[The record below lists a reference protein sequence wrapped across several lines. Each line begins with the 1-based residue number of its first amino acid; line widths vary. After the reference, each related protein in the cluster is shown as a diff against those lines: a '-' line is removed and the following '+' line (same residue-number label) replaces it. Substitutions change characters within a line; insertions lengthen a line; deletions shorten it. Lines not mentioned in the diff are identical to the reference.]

1 MNKPPGTAP
10 ADGPTQTLTSGVNGA
25 VKASARIVI
34 GIIIVMFGSVL
45 LPRPT
50 SRVIAPDAQ
59 AAQIK
64 LGQIEVPL
72 PTPTLPPILPKP
84 KPKPDPVPDPDPD
97 PGGGGGGGGSG
108 VGGGNGGGTDPGDGS
123 GGSKSPATKPNK
135 PGGGNG
141 AGGDRSNTPVP
152 PPTKGTYVP
161 AGGSY
166 TTDNL
171 VRVANELRALG
182 VPLEKIVRDVYAPF
196 IIGGKAAWTDT
207 WGAPRYGPGP
217 IVRTHEGQDVFCSY
231 GDPVLAT
238 ETGTVN
244 YGDAG
249 LGGKVAR
256 LFRSDGSYWYFA
268 HLSDFNNEEFPSG
281 STVQA
286 GDIIGYCGNTGNAI
300 STPSHVHF
308 GFYDTSG
315 NARNPHRT
323 LIGWLNQAERRA
335 GSSVTKVQDER
346 VEQIESLT
354 LARRFGDSFMPDLS
368 TLEDGSG
375 ALLGSTGSPSTGA
388 FGVAQSALMAAL
400 SSNLYEG
407 GFDPYAADLASSE
420 EEFDDPSDASDQ
432 LDAILEEA
440 GAAKDAQANE

>member
-1 MNKPPGTAP
+1 M
-10 ADGPTQTLTSGVNGA
+10 
-25 VKASARIVI
+25 ARIVI
-34 GIIIVMFGSVL
+34 GLVIVMFGSIL
-45 LPRPT
+45 LPRPD
-50 SRVIAPDAQ
+50 SRVAVTDAQ
-59 AAQIK
+59 AANHKI
-64 LGQIEVPL
+64 GHIELPI
-72 PTPTLPPILPKP
+72 PTPSISLPPILPKP
-84 KPKPDPVPDPDPD
+84 PKPEPDPDPLPD
-97 PGGGGGGGGSG
+97 PGGGGGGGG
-108 VGGGNGGGTDPGDGS
+108 GGGTGGGGGGTGDGGGGTGGGGTGG
-123 GGSKSPATKPNK
+123 GGSRPGRNNPNK
-135 PGGGNG
+135 PEADNERGGGH
-141 AGGDRSNTPVP
+141 DTVPIP

-171 VRVANELRALG
+171 VAVANELRALG
-182 VPLEKIVRDVYAPF
+182 MPLERIVREVYAPF

-238 ETGTVN
+238 ESGTVN
-244 YGDAG
+244 YGDGG
-249 LGGKVAR
+249 LGGMVAR

-286 GDIIGYCGNTGNAI
+286 GDIIGYCGNTGNAV

-308 GFYDTSG
+308 GFYDSSG
-315 NARNPHRT
+315 SARNPHST
-323 LIGWLNQAERRA
+323 LIKWLNEAERRA
-335 GSSVTKVQDER
+335 GSSVTKAQDER
-346 VEQIESLT
+346 VREIESLT

-400 SSNLYEG
+400 SNNLYAG
-407 GFDPYAADLASSE
+407 GFDPYAADLGTTD
-420 EEFDDPSDASDQ
+420 EEFDDPSDASNQ

-440 GAAKDAQANE
+440 GATRDTSPD

>member
-1 MNKPPGTAP
+1 MGARPMPGTSFAT
-10 ADGPTQTLTSGVNGA
+10 ATSGVNEA

-34 GIIIVMFGSVL
+34 GLVIVMFGSIL
-45 LPRPT
+45 LPRPA
-50 SRVIAPDAQ
+50 SRVVAPDAQ
-59 AAQIK
+59 AGQLKLWQID
-64 LGQIEVPL
+64 L
-72 PTPTLPPILPKP
+72 PTPTPSISLPPILPKP
-84 KPKPDPVPDPDPD
+84 KPKPTEPPDPEPGPD
-97 PGGGGGGGGSG
+97 PGGGGGGGGGTDS
-108 VGGGNGGGTDPGDGS
+108 GGGGG
-123 GGSKSPATKPNK
+123 GGSKPGANNPNR
-135 PGGGNG
+135 PG
-141 AGGDRSNTPVP
+141 AGTRGGQSTTPIP
-152 PPTKGTYVP
+152 PPTRGTYVP

-171 VRVANELRALG
+171 VAVANELRALG
-182 VPLEKIVRDVYAPF
+182 VPLERIVREVYAPF

-217 IVRTHEGQDVFCSY
+217 IIRTHEGQDVFCSY

-268 HLSDFNNEEFPSG
+268 HLSDFNVEEFPSG
-281 STVQA
+281 STVEA
-286 GDIIGYCGNTGNAI
+286 GDIIGYCGNTGNAV

-315 NARNPHRT
+315 NARNPHTT
-323 LIGWLNQAERRA
+323 LIKWLNQAERRA
-335 GSSVTKVQDER
+335 GSSITRAQDER
-346 VEQIESLT
+346 VKEIESLT

-400 SSNLYEG
+400 SNNLYAG
-407 GFDPYAADLASSE
+407 GFDPYGADLDSSD
-420 EEFDDPSDASDQ
+420 EEFDDPADARDQ
-432 LDAILEEA
+432 LDAILKEA
-440 GAAKDAQANE
+440 GASKDAKASK

>member
-1 MNKPPGTAP
+1 
-10 ADGPTQTLTSGVNGA
+10 
-25 VKASARIVI
+25 VKVSARIVI
-34 GIIIVMFGSVL
+34 GLVVLMFGSIL
-45 LPRPT
+45 LPRPA
-50 SRVIAPDAQ
+50 SRVVAPDAQ
-59 AAQIK
+59 AAQGA
-64 LGQIEVPL
+64 LAQIDLPIPVP
-72 PTPTLPPILPKP
+72 TISLPPILPKP
-84 KPKPDPVPDPDPD
+84 PKPKPDPEPEPDPDPLPD
-97 PGGGGGGGGSG
+97 PGGGGAGGGGSGGGGGGGGTDS
-108 VGGGNGGGTDPGDGS
+108 GGGGG
-123 GGSKSPATKPNK
+123 AA
-135 PGGGNG
+135 G
-141 AGGDRSNTPVP
+141 AGPGAKDPNRRGARNAAGDVQITTPAP
-152 PPTKGTYVP
+152 PPTRGTYVP

-171 VRVANELRALG
+171 VAVANELRALG

-217 IVRTHEGQDVFCSY
+217 IIRTHEGQDVFCSY

-256 LFRSDGSYWYFA
+256 LFRSDGSYWYYA
-268 HLSDFNNEEFPSG
+268 HLSDFNDEEWPSG
-281 STVQA
+281 ATVQA
-286 GDIIGYCGNTGNAI
+286 GDVIGYCGNTGNAV

-315 NARNPHRT
+315 SARNPHST
-323 LIGWLNQAERRA
+323 LIKWLNQAERRA
-335 GSSVTKVQDER
+335 GSSITRAQDER
-346 VEQIESLT
+346 VREIESLT

-400 SSNLYEG
+400 SNNLYAG
-407 GFDPYAADLASSE
+407 GFDPYAADLGSSD
-420 EEFDDPSDASDQ
+420 EEFDDPSDASNQ

-440 GAAKDAQANE
+440 GAKENTRAGK

>member
-1 MNKPPGTAP
+1 M
-10 ADGPTQTLTSGVNGA
+10 
-25 VKASARIVI
+25 KASARIVI
-34 GIIIVMFGSVL
+34 GLVIIMFGSIL
-45 LPRPT
+45 LPRPA
-50 SRVIAPDAQ
+50 SRVVLTDVR
-59 AAQIK
+59 AASHEIGHIQLPI
-64 LGQIEVPL
+64 
-72 PTPTLPPILPKP
+72 PTPSVSLPPILPKP
-84 KPKPDPVPDPDPD
+84 PKPDPEPEPDPDPLPD
-97 PGGGGGGGGSG
+97 PGGGGGGGG
-108 VGGGNGGGTDPGDGS
+108 GGGTGS
-123 GGSKSPATKPNK
+123 GGGGVGDTDTGAEGGGVSK
-135 PGGGNG
+135 PGRINPNRPRAGIGREGGH
-141 AGGDRSNTPVP
+141 ALVPIP

-171 VRVANELRALG
+171 VAVASELRALG
-182 VPLEKIVRDVYAPF
+182 VPLERIVREVYAPF

-238 ETGTVN
+238 ETGIVN
-244 YGDAG
+244 YGQAG
-249 LGGKVAR
+249 LGGMVAR
-256 LFRSDGSYWYFA
+256 LFRADGSYWYFA

-286 GDIIGYCGNTGNAI
+286 GDIIGYCGNTGNAV

-315 NARNPHRT
+315 NARNPHTT
-323 LIGWLNQAERRA
+323 LIKWLNQAERRA
-335 GSSVTKVQDER
+335 GSSVTEAQDKR
-346 VEQIESLT
+346 VREIESLT

-368 TLEDGSG
+368 ILEDGSE

-400 SSNLYEG
+400 SNNLYAE
-407 GFDPYAADLASSE
+407 GFDPYAADLGSTD
-420 EEFDDPSDASDQ
+420 EEFDDPSAASDQ

-440 GAAKDAQANE
+440 GASRDARASN

>member
-1 MNKPPGTAP
+1 VVAPG
-10 ADGPTQTLTSGVNGA
+10 V
-25 VKASARIVI
+25 
-34 GIIIVMFGSVL
+34 
-45 LPRPT
+45 
-50 SRVIAPDAQ
+50 Q
-59 AAQIK
+59 AANHKIGHIEIQIPT
-64 LGQIEVPL
+64 LPPL
-72 PTPTLPPILPKP
+72 PTLPPILPKP
-84 KPKPDPVPDPDPD
+84 PKTPKPPAPDPDPD
-97 PGGGGGGGGSG
+97 PGGGGGGGG
-108 VGGGNGGGTDPGDGS
+108 GGGTGGGGGGGGTEGGGTGGGGTGG
-123 GGSKSPATKPNK
+123 GGSKPDRNTPNK
-135 PGGGNG
+135 PGAENEPGGG
-141 AGGDRSNTPVP
+141 HGTVPIP

-171 VRVANELRALG
+171 VAVANELRALG
-182 VPLEKIVRDVYAPF
+182 MPLERIVREVYSPF

-244 YGDAG
+244 YGDGG
-249 LGGKVAR
+249 LGGMVAR

-286 GDIIGYCGNTGNAI
+286 GDIIGYCGNTGNAV

-308 GFYDTSG
+308 GFYDSSG
-315 NARNPHRT
+315 SARNPHST
-323 LIGWLNQAERRA
+323 LIKWLNQAERRA
-335 GSSVTKVQDER
+335 GSTVTKAQDER
-346 VEQIESLT
+346 VREIESLT

-400 SSNLYEG
+400 SNNLYAG
-407 GFDPYAADLASSE
+407 GFDPYAADLGTTD
-420 EEFDDPSDASDQ
+420 EEFDDPSDASNQ

-440 GAAKDAQANE
+440 GTTRDTSPN

>member
-1 MNKPPGTAP
+1 
-10 ADGPTQTLTSGVNGA
+10 
-25 VKASARIVI
+25 
-34 GIIIVMFGSVL
+34 MFGSIVA
-45 LPRPT
+45 PRPA
-50 SRVIAPDAQ
+50 SQVLAPDAA
-59 AAQIK
+59 AAQLK
-64 LGQIEVPL
+64 LGQIEIPI
-72 PTPTLPPILPKP
+72 PTPSLPPILPKP
-84 KPKPDPVPDPDPD
+84 KPKPDPDPEPDPDPLPD
-97 PGGGGGGGGSG
+97 TGGGGGGAGGGGTGGGGTGGGGTGGDGGSRPPTGGSG
-108 VGGGNGGGTDPGDGS
+108 GSSRGGGNGD
-123 GGSKSPATKPNK
+123 
-135 PGGGNG
+135 
-141 AGGDRSNTPVP
+141 DRPSAPVPIP
-152 PPTKGTYVP
+152 PPTRGTYVP

-171 VRVANELRALG
+171 VSVANELRALG
-182 VPLEKIVRDVYAPF
+182 VPLERIVREVYAPF

-238 ETGTVN
+238 EAGTVN
-244 YGDAG
+244 YGEAG

-256 LFRSDGSYWYFA
+256 LFRPDGGYWYFA
-268 HLSDFNNEEFPSG
+268 HLSDFNDEEYPSG

-308 GFYDTSG
+308 SFYDSSG
-315 NARNPHRT
+315 GARNPHST
-323 LIGWLNQAERRA
+323 LIKWLHQAERRA
-335 GSSVTKVQDER
+335 GSSVTEVQDER
-346 VEQIESLT
+346 VREIESLT

-375 ALLGSTGSPSTGA
+375 ALLGSAGSPSTGA

-400 SSNLYEG
+400 SNNLYAG
-407 GFDPYAADLASSE
+407 GFDPYAADLSSSD
-420 EEFDDPSDASDQ
+420 EEFDDVSEAKDQ

-440 GAAKDAQANE
+440 GRIRDRGAGE

>member
-1 MNKPPGTAP
+1 
-10 ADGPTQTLTSGVNGA
+10 
-25 VKASARIVI
+25 VKVSARIVI
-34 GIIIVMFGSVL
+34 GLVVLMLGSIL
-45 LPRPT
+45 LPRPA
-50 SRVIAPDAQ
+50 SRVVAPDAQ
-59 AAQIK
+59 AAQ
-64 LGQIEVPL
+64 LALAQIDLPIPVP
-72 PTPTLPPILPKP
+72 TISIPPILPKP
-84 KPKPDPVPDPDPD
+84 PKPDPDPEPDPDPLPD
-97 PGGGGGGGGSG
+97 PGGGAGGGGGGSS
-108 VGGGNGGGTDPGDGS
+108 GGSGGGGTDS
-123 GGSKSPATKPNK
+123 GG
-135 PGGGNG
+135 GGGG
-141 AGGDRSNTPVP
+141 ASGPGATNPNRRGPRSAAGEGQITTPTP
-152 PPTKGTYVP
+152 PPTRGTYVP

-171 VRVANELRALG
+171 VAVANELRALG
-182 VPLEKIVRDVYAPF
+182 VPLERIVRDVYAPF

-217 IVRTHEGQDVFCSY
+217 IIRTHEGQDVFCSY

-256 LFRSDGSYWYFA
+256 LFRSDGSYWYYA
-268 HLSDFNNEEFPSG
+268 HLSDFNDEEFPSG
-281 STVQA
+281 TTVQA
-286 GDIIGYCGNTGNAI
+286 GDVIGYCGNTGNAV

-315 NARNPHRT
+315 SARNPHST
-323 LIGWLNQAERRA
+323 LIKWLNQAERRA
-335 GSSVTKVQDER
+335 GSSITRAQDER
-346 VEQIESLT
+346 VREIESLT

-400 SSNLYEG
+400 SNNLYAG
-407 GFDPYAADLASSE
+407 GFDPYAADLGSID
-420 EEFDDPSDASDQ
+420 EEFDDPSDASNQ

-440 GAAKDAQANE
+440 GANENTRAGK

>member
-1 MNKPPGTAP
+1 M
-10 ADGPTQTLTSGVNGA
+10 
-25 VKASARIVI
+25 KASARIAVGIVI
-34 GIIIVMFGSVL
+34 VIVMFGSVL
-45 LPRPT
+45 LPRPA
-50 SRVIAPDAQ
+50 SRIVARDAQ
-59 AAQIK
+59 AGQIE
-64 LGQIEVPL
+64 LGQIELPL
-72 PTPTLPPILPKP
+72 PTPTVPPILPKS
-84 KPKPDPVPDPDPD
+84 PKPDPDPSPDPDPAPD
-97 PGGGGGGGGSG
+97 PGGGDGGGGSG
-108 VGGGNGGGTDPGDGS
+108 GTDPG
-123 GGSKSPATKPNK
+123 GGGAGGGPTPPATKPAK
-135 PGGGNG
+135 PGDGNG
-141 AGGDRSNTPVP
+141 TGRERSNTPVP

-161 AGGSY
+161 AAGSY

-182 VPLEKIVRDVYAPF
+182 VPLERIVREVYAPF

-238 ETGTVN
+238 ETGTVS

-308 GFYDTSG
+308 GFYDTNG

-335 GSSVTKVQDER
+335 GSSITKVQDER

-400 SSNLYEG
+400 SSNLYER
-407 GFDPYAADLASSE
+407 GFDPYAADLASSD
-420 EEFDDPSDASDQ
+420 EEFDDPADASDQ

-440 GAAKDAQANE
+440 GRGKDTRAKK

>member
-1 MNKPPGTAP
+1 MKT
-10 ADGPTQTLTSGVNGA
+10 
-25 VKASARIVI
+25 SARIVI
-34 GIIIVMFGSVL
+34 GLVLVMFGSIL
-45 LPRPT
+45 LPRPA
-50 SRVIAPDAQ
+50 SRVVAPDAQ
-59 AAQIK
+59 AALAQID
-64 LGQIEVPL
+64 LPI
-72 PTPTLPPILPKP
+72 PTPSISLPPILPKP
-84 KPKPDPVPDPDPD
+84 DPEPEPDPDPLPD
-97 PGGGGGGGGSG
+97 PGGGGGGGGG
-108 VGGGNGGGTDPGDGS
+108 TGGGGGGGGGTDS
-123 GGSKSPATKPNK
+123 GGGGGAGGGAK
-135 PGGGNG
+135 PGGTSPNRPGAGNG
-141 AGGDRSNTPVP
+141 AGGGHTTVPIP

-171 VRVANELRALG
+171 VAVANELRALG
-182 VPLEKIVRDVYAPF
+182 VPLERIVHEVYAPF

-244 YGDAG
+244 YGDGG
-249 LGGKVAR
+249 LGGMVAR

-281 STVQA
+281 STVEA
-286 GDIIGYCGNTGNAI
+286 GDIIGYCGNTGNAV

-308 GFYDTSG
+308 GFYDSSG
-315 NARNPHRT
+315 NARNPHST
-323 LIGWLNQAERRA
+323 LIKWLNQAERRA
-335 GSSVTKVQDER
+335 GSSVTKAQDQR
-346 VEQIESLT
+346 VREIESLT

-400 SSNLYEG
+400 SNNLYAG
-407 GFDPYAADLASSE
+407 GFDPYAADLGTTD
-420 EEFDDPSDASDQ
+420 EEFDDPSDASNQ

-440 GAAKDAQANE
+440 GASRDARASN

>member
-1 MNKPPGTAP
+1 
-10 ADGPTQTLTSGVNGA
+10 

-34 GIIIVMFGSVL
+34 GLVIIMFGSII
-45 LPRPT
+45 LPRPA
-50 SRVIAPDAQ
+50 SRVVAPDAQ
-59 AAQIK
+59 AANHQIGHIQ
-64 LGQIEVPL
+64 LPL
-72 PTPTLPPILPKP
+72 PTPSISLPPILPKP
-84 KPKPDPVPDPDPD
+84 PKPKPPKPPAPDPDPD
-97 PGGGGGGGGSG
+97 PDTGGGGGGGVGGGGGTDSGGGGGGGGGSKP
-108 VGGGNGGGTDPGDGS
+108 GGHNPNRPGAGNGGGGDL
-123 GGSKSPATKPNK
+123 
-135 PGGGNG
+135 
-141 AGGDRSNTPVP
+141 SNTPIP

-171 VRVANELRALG
+171 VAVANELRALG
-182 VPLEKIVRDVYAPF
+182 VPLERIVQEVYAPF

-217 IVRTHEGQDVFCSY
+217 IIRTHEGQDVFCSY

-281 STVQA
+281 STVEA
-286 GDIIGYCGNTGNAI
+286 GDIIGYCGNTGNAV

-315 NARNPHRT
+315 SARNPQST
-323 LIGWLNQAERRA
+323 LIRWLNQAERRA
-335 GSSVTKVQDER
+335 GSSITRAQDER
-346 VEQIESLT
+346 VKEIESLT

-400 SSNLYEG
+400 SNNLYAG
-407 GFDPYAADLASSE
+407 GFDPYGADLDSSD
-420 EEFDDPSDASDQ
+420 EEFDDPADARDQ
-432 LDAILEEA
+432 LDAILDEA
-440 GAAKDAQANE
+440 GASKDAKASK